1 MLKHLHIQ
9 NYALIDSIDL
19 DLSSGLSVIT
29 GETGAGKSIL
39 LGAISLLMG
48 QRADSKTLFDESKKC
63 IIEGVFSIQ
72 AYPHLANIFEQEEV
86 DFEEPCLIR
95 REINPQGKSRS
106 FINDTP
112 VTLESLRT
120 IGQELMDI
128 HSQQDASW
136 LAHPDFSLELI
147 DSFAQQ
153 PELKTAYS
161 AAFKEMQR
169 AQADFLRLEKQ
180 AAQGN
185 QGLDFTKFQW
195 EELDKAQLRAEEF
208 EGLIARV
215 AKLENAE
222 QIREKL
228 AGLANLVSLS
238 ELSTVQ
244 HMRLALQQAQSLAK
258 FGEEYEQWK
267 VRLDSIWIE
276 LKDLSSEIEREAEDF
291 SSDPQELIEKQKRLD
306 TLQRLMQKHQKNTVE
321 ELIELQNSLDD
332 QIASFEHIDEA
343 VSKAKQVWMEAQEL
357 CEQKGKELSACR
369 QAVLPAIQSALT
381 ESLQHLGIPNAVLAW
396 EIEARTCVAT
406 GMDKISL
413 LFSAN
418 KGLAPKPFKQIAS
431 GGELSRLMLSVKHLL
446 AQKRAMPTLILDEI
460 DTGVSGEVAFQ
471 MANMLRQMGQAHQ
484 IIAITHLPQIAAAG
498 RQHWF
503 VYKNHQGE
511 KTVSS
516 IRCLTEEDR
525 VDEIAKMIGGQKGY
539 QALKENVRELLAA
552 NEK

>member
-72 AYPHLANIFEQEEV
+72 AYPHLASIFEQEEV

-112 VTLESLRT
+112 VTLDSLRT

-128 HSQQDASW
+128 HSQQDSSW

-147 DSFAQQ
+147 DSFAQH
-153 PELKTAYS
+153 PETLSAYS
-161 AAFKEMQR
+161 AAFKDMQR
-169 AQADFLRLEKQ
+169 AQAEFLRLEKQ

-185 QGLDFTKFQW
+185 QGLDFIKFQW

-208 EGLIARV
+208 EGLAARV

-238 ELSTVQ
+238 EMSTVQ
-244 HMRLALQQAQSLAK
+244 QMRLALQQAQSLAK
-258 FGEEYEQWK
+258 FGDEYEQWK

-291 SSDPQELIEKQKRLD
+291 TSDPQELIDKQKRLD
-306 TLQRLMQKHQKNTVE
+306 MLQRLLQKHQKNTVD
-321 ELIELQNSLDD
+321 ELIQFRDHLDD

-343 VSKAKQVWMEAQEL
+343 LAAAKQAWKDAQHT
-357 CEQKGKELSACR
+357 CEEKGAELSTRR
-369 QAVLPAIQSALT
+369 QAVLGAIQRALT
-381 ESLQHLGIPNAVLAW
+381 ESLQQLGIPNAVLDW
-396 EIEARTCVAT
+396 EIEPRACLAS

-431 GGELSRLMLSVKHLL
+431 GGELSRSMLSVKHLL

-471 MANMLRQMGQAHQ
+471 MANMLRQMGHSHQ

-498 RQHWF
+498 KQHWF
-503 VYKNHQGE
+503 VYKNHSGE

-516 IRCLTEEDR
+516 IRGLSHEDR

-539 QALKENVRELLAA
+539 LALKENVRELLAV
-552 NEK
+552 NEE

>member
-48 QRADSKTLFDESKKC
+48 QRADIKTLFDESKKC
-63 IIEGVFSIQ
+63 IIEGVFSIR
-72 AYPHLANIFEQEEV
+72 AYPHLATIFEQEEI

-147 DSFAQQ
+147 DSFAQH
-153 PELKTAYS
+153 PDLKSTYT
-161 AAFKEMQR
+161 AAFKQMQA
-169 AQADFLRLEKQ
+169 AQSEYHRLEKQ
-180 AAQGN
+180 AAQGH
-185 QGLDFTKFQW
+185 QGFDFTKFQW
-195 EELDKAQLRAEEF
+195 EELDKAQLRPDEF
-208 EGLIARV
+208 EWLVARV
-215 AKLENAE
+215 AKLANAE

-238 ELSTVQ
+238 EISTVQ
-244 HMRLALQQAQSLAK
+244 QMRLALQQAQSLTK
-258 FGEEYEQWK
+258 FGDEYATWK
-267 VRLDSIWIE
+267 SRLDSIWIE
-276 LKDLSSEIEREAEDF
+276 LKDLSSEIEREAEGF
-291 SSDPQELIEKQKRLD
+291 SSDPLELEDKQKRLD
-306 TLQRLMQKHQKNTVE
+306 ALQRLLQKHQKNSIE
-321 ELIELQNSLDD
+321 ELIILRDSLDE
-332 QIASFEHIDEA
+332 QIVSFEHIDEA
-343 VSKAKQVWMEAQEL
+343 VAAAKKTLDLAQNLCEEKAQEL
-357 CEQKGKELSACR
+357 SASRQVVLS
-369 QAVLPAIQSALT
+369 AIQSALT
-381 ESLQHLGIPNAVLAW
+381 ESLQHLGIPNAVLDW
-396 EIEARTCVAT
+396 EIETRTCVAM

-498 RQHWF
+498 KQHWF
-503 VYKNHQGE
+503 VFKNHSGE

-516 IRCLTEEDR
+516 IRGLTDEDR
-525 VDEIAKMIGGQKGY
+525 VDEIAKMIGGQNGY

>member
-63 IIEGVFSIQ
+63 IIEGIFSIQ
-72 AYPHLANIFEQEEV
+72 AYPHLASIFEQEEV

-112 VTLESLRT
+112 VTLDSLRT

-128 HSQQDASW
+128 HSQQDSSW

-147 DSFAQQ
+147 DSFAQH
-153 PELKTAYS
+153 PEILNAYS
-161 AAFKEMQR
+161 SAFKDMQR
-169 AQADFLRLEKQ
+169 AQSEFLRLEKQ

-185 QGLDFTKFQW
+185 QGLDFIKFQW

-208 EGLIARV
+208 EGLSARV

-238 ELSTVQ
+238 EMSSVQ
-244 HMRLALQQAQSLAK
+244 QMRLALQQAQSLAK
-258 FGEEYEQWK
+258 FGDEYEQWK

-291 SSDPQELIEKQKRLD
+291 TSDPQELIDKQKRLD
-306 TLQRLMQKHQKNTVE
+306 LLQRLLQKHQKNTVD
-321 ELIELQNSLDD
+321 ELIQLRDHLDD

-343 VSKAKQVWMEAQEL
+343 VAAAKQAWSDAQRK
-357 CEQKGKELSACR
+357 CEEKGRELSARR
-369 QAVLPAIQSALT
+369 QEVLGAIQMALT
-381 ESLQHLGIPNAVLAW
+381 ESLQQLGIPNAVLAW
-396 EIEARTCVAT
+396 EIESRACVAT

-471 MANMLRQMGQAHQ
+471 MANMLRQMGHTHQ

-498 RQHWF
+498 KQHWF
-503 VYKNHQGE
+503 VYKNHSGE

-516 IRCLTEEDR
+516 IRGLSKEDR

-539 QALKENVRELLAA
+539 LALKENVRELLAA